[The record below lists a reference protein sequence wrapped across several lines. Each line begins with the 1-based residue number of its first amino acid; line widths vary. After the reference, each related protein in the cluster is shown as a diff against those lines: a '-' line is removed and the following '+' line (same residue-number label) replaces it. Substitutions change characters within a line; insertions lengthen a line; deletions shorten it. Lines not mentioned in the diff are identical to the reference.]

1 MFQDKRIYQVLIAGK
16 DGNALNKYDDVGLKT
31 IKSMRQLKNAE
42 RKLAKPKNIKVI
54 RAKSGDT
61 FASLA
66 RRSDLAN
73 HAEEQLRLLNGMYPD
88 GEPTAGQLI
97 KIVQ

>member
-1 MFQDKRIYQVLIAGK
+1 
-16 DGNALNKYDDVGLKT
+16 
-31 IKSMRQLKNAE
+31 MRQLKNTE

-88 GEPTAGQLI
+88 GEPTPGQLV